1 MKKINEF
8 FSNKIFKI
16 IFGLLRFVVYGFLI
30 VYVAFTLFQRFTN
43 NSSFYGYRLFNVA
56 TGSMIPVYNIND
68 VIIVK
73 ETDVTTLK
81 VGDDVAYK
89 GTRAGLEGKI
99 ITHRIIKIEED
110 NNGELRFFTQGV
122 NSLNADP
129 SITGDQILGKV
140 EGKLFFINELNH
152 VVKSNLGFFFLVFC
166 PLILVIALEIAQ
178 SVIEYKLEKNEIQEI
193 SSKKKKDRKE
203 EKVEVKEE
211 TKVVEKEEKTEV
223 KEEKEEKT
231 EVKEEKEEEIELL
244 D

>member
-1 MKKINEF
+1 MKKINAF
-8 FSNKIFKI
+8 FSNKIFKF
-16 IFGLLRFVVYGFLI
+16 IFNLLRFVVYGFLI

-73 ETDVTTLK
+73 ETDVTILK

-110 NNGELRFFTQGV
+110 VNGKLIFFTQGV
-122 NSLNADP
+122 NSKYADP
-129 SITGDQILGKV
+129 SITGEQILGKV

-152 VVKSNLGFFFLVFC
+152 VVKSNLGFFLLVFC
-166 PLILVIALEIAQ
+166 PLVLVIALEIAQ

-193 SSKKKKDRKE
+193 SSKKKKDKEKDKE
-203 EKVEVKEE
+203 EDKEEEITEVKEE
-211 TKVVEKEEKTEV
+211 TKV
-223 KEEKEEKT
+223 
-231 EVKEEKEEEIELL
+231 EEKEEEIELL

>member
-193 SSKKKKDRKE
+193 SSKKKKDKKEEKE

-223 KEEKEEKT
+223 KEEKEE
-231 EVKEEKEEEIELL
+231 EIELL

>member
-1 MKKINEF
+1 MKKINAF
-8 FSNKIFKI
+8 FSNKIFKF
-16 IFGLLRFVVYGFLI
+16 IFNLLRFVVYGFLI

-110 NNGELRFFTQGV
+110 VNGKLIFFTQGV
-122 NSLNADP
+122 NSKYADP
-129 SITGDQILGKV
+129 SITGEQILGKV

-152 VVKSNLGFFFLVFC
+152 VVKSNLGFFLLVFC
-166 PLILVIALEIAQ
+166 PLVLVIALEIAQ

-193 SSKKKKDRKE
+193 SSKKKKDKEKDKE
-203 EKVEVKEE
+203 EEITEVKEE
-211 TKVVEKEEKTEV
+211 TKV
-223 KEEKEEKT
+223 
-231 EVKEEKEEEIELL
+231 EEKEEEIELL

>member
-1 MKKINEF
+1 MKKINAF
-8 FSNKIFKI
+8 FSNKIFKF
-16 IFGLLRFVVYGFLI
+16 IFNLLRFVVYGFLI

-110 NNGELRFFTQGV
+110 VNGKLIFFTQGV
-122 NSLNADP
+122 NSKYADP
-129 SITGDQILGKV
+129 SITGEQILGKV

-152 VVKSNLGFFFLVFC
+152 VVKSNLGFFLLVFC
-166 PLILVIALEIAQ
+166 PLVLVIALEIAQ

-193 SSKKKKDRKE
+193 SSKKKKDKE
-203 EKVEVKEE
+203 EEKEEDKEEITEVKEE
-211 TKVVEKEEKTEV
+211 TKV
-223 KEEKEEKT
+223 
-231 EVKEEKEEEIELL
+231 EEKEEEIELL

>member
-1 MKKINEF
+1 MKKINAF
-8 FSNKIFKI
+8 FSNKIFKF
-16 IFGLLRFVVYGFLI
+16 IFNLLRFVVYGFLI

-110 NNGELRFFTQGV
+110 VNGKLIFFTQGV
-122 NSLNADP
+122 ISKYADP
-129 SITGDQILGKV
+129 SITGEQILGKV

-152 VVKSNLGFFFLVFC
+152 VVKSNLGFFLLVFC
-166 PLILVIALEIAQ
+166 PLVLVIALEIAQ

-193 SSKKKKDRKE
+193 SSKKKKDKE
-203 EKVEVKEE
+203 EEKEETTEVKEE
-211 TKVVEKEEKTEV
+211 TKV
-223 KEEKEEKT
+223 
-231 EVKEEKEEEIELL
+231 EEKEEEIELL

>member
-1 MKKINEF
+1 MKKINAF
-8 FSNKIFKI
+8 FSNKIFKF
-16 IFGLLRFVVYGFLI
+16 IFNLLRLVVYGFLI

-110 NNGELRFFTQGV
+110 VNGKLIFFTQGV
-122 NSLNADP
+122 NSKYADP
-129 SITGDQILGKV
+129 SITGAQILGKV

-152 VVKSNLGFFFLVFC
+152 IVKSNLGFFFLVFC
-166 PLILVIALEIAQ
+166 PLVLVIALEIAQ
-178 SVIEYKLEKNEIQEI
+178 SVIEYKLEKNEIKEI
-193 SSKKKKDRKE
+193 SSKKKKDKE
-203 EKVEVKEE
+203 E
-211 TKVVEKEEKTEV
+211 EKEEITEV
-223 KEEKEEKT
+223 KEENK
-231 EVKEEKEEEIELL
+231 VEEKEEEIELL

>member
-1 MKKINEF
+1 MKKINAF
-8 FSNKIFKI
+8 FSNKIFKF
-16 IFGLLRFVVYGFLI
+16 IFNLLRFVVYGFLI

-110 NNGELRFFTQGV
+110 VNGKLIFFTQGV
-122 NSLNADP
+122 NSKYADP
-129 SITGDQILGKV
+129 SITGEQILGKV

-152 VVKSNLGFFFLVFC
+152 VVKSNLGFFLLVFC
-166 PLILVIALEIAQ
+166 PLVLVIALEIAQ

-193 SSKKKKDRKE
+193 SSKKKKDKE
-203 EKVEVKEE
+203 EEKEEEKEETTEVKEE
-211 TKVVEKEEKTEV
+211 TKV
-223 KEEKEEKT
+223 
-231 EVKEEKEEEIELL
+231 EEKEEEIELL

>member
-1 MKKINEF
+1 MKKINEI

-16 IFGLLRFVVYGFLI
+16 IFGLLRFVVYGFLVI
-30 VYVAFTLFQRFTN
+30 YVAFVLFQRFTN
-43 NSSFYGYRLFNVA
+43 NSSFMGYRFFNVA

-110 NNGELRFFTQGV
+110 NNGKLIFFTQGV
-122 NSLNADP
+122 NSEYEDP
-129 SITGDQILGKV
+129 SINGNQILGKV
-140 EGKLFFINELNH
+140 EGKLFFINDLNH
-152 VVKSNLGFFFLVFC
+152 VVKSNFGFFFLVFC
-166 PLILVIALEIAQ
+166 PLVLVIALEIAQ
-178 SVIEYKLEKNEIQEI
+178 SVIEYKIEKNEIQEI
-193 SSKKKKDRKE
+193 SSKKEKEKEIKKEIKE
-203 EKVEVKEE
+203 EPKI
-211 TKVVEKEEKTEV
+211 
-223 KEEKEEKT
+223 EEKEIKEESK
-231 EVKEEKEEEIELL
+231 VEEKEEEIELL

>member
-16 IFGLLRFVVYGFLI
+16 IFGLLRFVVYGFLVI
-30 VYVAFTLFQRFTN
+30 YVAFVLFQRFTN
-43 NSSFYGYRLFNVA
+43 NSSFMGYRFFNVA

-110 NNGELRFFTQGV
+110 NNGKLIFFTQGV
-122 NSLNADP
+122 NSEYADP
-129 SITGDQILGKV
+129 SINGNQILGKV
-140 EGKLFFINELNH
+140 EGKLFFINDLNH
-152 VVKSNLGFFFLVFC
+152 VVKSNFGFFFLVFC
-166 PLILVIALEIAQ
+166 PLVLVIALEIAQ
-178 SVIEYKLEKNEIQEI
+178 SVIEYKIEKNEIQEI
-193 SSKKKKDRKE
+193 SSKKEKEKEIKKEIKE
-203 EKVEVKEE
+203 EPKV
-211 TKVVEKEEKTEV
+211 
-223 KEEKEEKT
+223 EEKEIKEESK
-231 EVKEEKEEEIELL
+231 VEEKEEEIELL

>member
-1 MKKINEF
+1 MKKINEI
-8 FSNKIFKI
+8 FSHKIFKF

-89 GTRAGLEGKI
+89 GTRAGLEGKV

-110 NNGELRFFTQGV
+110 TNGELRFFTQGV
-122 NSLNADP
+122 NSQNADP

-193 SSKKKKDRKE
+193 SSKKKKDKE
-203 EKVEVKEE
+203 EKEVKTEIKEE
-211 TKVVEKEEKTEV
+211 TKV
-223 KEEKEEKT
+223 
-231 EVKEEKEEEIELL
+231 EEKEEEIELL

>member
-1 MKKINEF
+1 MKKINAF
-8 FSNKIFKI
+8 FSNKIFKF
-16 IFGLLRFVVYGFLI
+16 IFNLLRFVVYGFLI

-110 NNGELRFFTQGV
+110 VNGKLIFFTQGV
-122 NSLNADP
+122 NSKYADP
-129 SITGDQILGKV
+129 SITGEQILGKV

-152 VVKSNLGFFFLVFC
+152 VVKSNLGFFLLVFC
-166 PLILVIALEIAQ
+166 PLVLVIALEIAQ

-193 SSKKKKDRKE
+193 SSKKKKDKE
-203 EKVEVKEE
+203 EKKEEEKEEITEVKEE
-211 TKVVEKEEKTEV
+211 TKV
-223 KEEKEEKT
+223 
-231 EVKEEKEEEIELL
+231 EEKEEEIELL

>member
-1 MKKINEF
+1 MKKINAF
-8 FSNKIFKI
+8 FSNKIFKF
-16 IFGLLRFVVYGFLI
+16 IFNLLRFVVYGFLI

-73 ETDVTTLK
+73 ETDVITLK

-110 NNGELRFFTQGV
+110 VNGKLIFFTQGV
-122 NSLNADP
+122 NSAYGDP
-129 SITGDQILGKV
+129 SITGEQILGKV

-166 PLILVIALEIAQ
+166 PLVLVIALEIAQ

-193 SSKKKKDRKE
+193 SSKKKKDKE
-203 EKVEVKEE
+203 EKEEITEVKEE
-211 TKVVEKEEKTEV
+211 TKV
-223 KEEKEEKT
+223 
-231 EVKEEKEEEIELL
+231 EEKEEEIELL

>member
-8 FSNKIFKI
+8 FSNKIFKF

-56 TGSMIPVYNIND
+56 TGSMIPVYNVND

-110 NNGELRFFTQGV
+110 VNGKLIFFTQGV
-122 NSLNADP
+122 NSTYADP
-129 SITGDQILGKV
+129 SITGEQILGKV

-166 PLILVIALEIAQ
+166 PLVLVIALEIAQ

-193 SSKKKKDRKE
+193 TSKKKNEKQE
-203 EKVEVKEE
+203 EETTEVKEE
-211 TKVVEKEEKTEV
+211 TTVEK
-223 KEEKEEKT
+223 
-231 EVKEEKEEEIELL
+231 KEEEIELL

>member
-1 MKKINEF
+1 MKKINAF
-8 FSNKIFKI
+8 FSNKIFKF
-16 IFGLLRFVVYGFLI
+16 IFNLLRFVVYGFLI

-110 NNGELRFFTQGV
+110 VNGKLIFFTQGV
-122 NSLNADP
+122 NSKYADP
-129 SITGDQILGKV
+129 SITGEQILGKV

-152 VVKSNLGFFFLVFC
+152 VVKSNLGFFLLVFC
-166 PLILVIALEIAQ
+166 PLVLVIALEIAQ

-193 SSKKKKDRKE
+193 SSKKKKDKE
-203 EKVEVKEE
+203 EEKEETTEVKEE
-211 TKVVEKEEKTEV
+211 TKV
-223 KEEKEEKT
+223 
-231 EVKEEKEEEIELL
+231 EEKEEEIELL

>member
-1 MKKINEF
+1 MKKINEI
-8 FSNKIFKI
+8 FSNKVFKI
-16 IFGLLRFVVYGFLI
+16 IFGILRFVVYGILI
-30 VYVAFTLFQRFTN
+30 LYVSFILFQRFTN

-56 TGSMIPVYNIND
+56 TGSMEPVYNVND

-110 NNGELRFFTQGV
+110 VNGELRFFTQGV
-122 NSLNADP
+122 NSDTADP

-140 EGKLFFINELNH
+140 EGKLIFINEVNH
-152 VVKSNLGFFFLVFC
+152 VIKSNVGFFFLVFC
-166 PLILVIALEIAQ
+166 PLVLVICLEIAQ
-178 SVIEYKLEKNEIQEI
+178 SVIEIKLEKNEIQEI
-193 SSKKKKDRKE
+193 NSKKKDKELDSKEVSEDNNKE
-203 EKVEVKEE
+203 EVIDKSSE
-211 TKVVEKEEKTEV
+211 TKNNESTD
-223 KEEKEEKT
+223 
-231 EVKEEKEEEIELL
+231 EEIELL

>member
-1 MKKINEF
+1 MKKLNAF
-8 FSNKIFKI
+8 FSNKIFKF

-73 ETDVTTLK
+73 ETDVNTLK

-110 NNGELRFFTQGV
+110 KNGEVRFFTQGV
-122 NSLNADP
+122 NSPNADP

-140 EGKLFFINELNH
+140 EGKLFFINQLNH

-166 PLILVIALEIAQ
+166 PLVLVIALEIAQ
-178 SVIEYKLEKNEIQEI
+178 SVIEIKLEKNEIQEI
-193 SSKKKKDRKE
+193 TSKKKLKQKE
-203 EKVEVKEE
+203 ENDKKEEVKEE
-211 TKVVEKEEKTEV
+211 NNKKE
-223 KEEKEEKT
+223 
-231 EVKEEKEEEIELL
+231 EEKEEEIELL

>member
-16 IFGLLRFVVYGFLI
+16 IFGLLRFVVYGFLVI
-30 VYVAFTLFQRFTN
+30 YVAFVLFQRFTN
-43 NSSFYGYRLFNVA
+43 NSSFMGYRFFNVA

-110 NNGELRFFTQGV
+110 NNGKLIFFTQGV
-122 NSLNADP
+122 NSEYADP
-129 SITGDQILGKV
+129 SINGNQILGKV
-140 EGKLFFINELNH
+140 EGKLFFINDLNH
-152 VVKSNLGFFFLVFC
+152 VVKSNFGFFFLVFC
-166 PLILVIALEIAQ
+166 PLVLVIALEIAQ
-178 SVIEYKLEKNEIQEI
+178 SVIEYKIEKNEIQEI
-193 SSKKKKDRKE
+193 SSKKEKEKEIKKE
-203 EKVEVKEE
+203 IKEE
-211 TKVVEKEEKTEV
+211 TKV
-223 KEEKEEKT
+223 EEKEIKE
-231 EVKEEKEEEIELL
+231 EPRVEEKEEEIELL

>member
-8 FSNKIFKI
+8 FSNKIFKF
-16 IFGLLRFVVYGFLI
+16 IFGLLRFVVYGLLI
-30 VYVAFTLFQRFTN
+30 IYVVFTLFQRFTN
-43 NSSFYGYRLFNVA
+43 NSSFLGYRLFNVA

-73 ETDVTTLK
+73 ETDVSTLK

-110 NNGELRFFTQGV
+110 NNGEVRFFTQGV
-122 NSLNADP
+122 NSEHVDP
-129 SITGDQILGKV
+129 SISGNQILGKV

-166 PLILVIALEIAQ
+166 PLVLVIALEIAQ

-193 SSKKKKDRKE
+193 SSKKKKDKE
-203 EKVEVKEE
+203 DKEVKEE
-211 TKVVEKEEKTEV
+211 TKVLEKE
-223 KEEKEEKT
+223 
-231 EVKEEKEEEIELL
+231 EEEIELL

>member
-8 FSNKIFKI
+8 FSNKIFKF
-16 IFGLLRFVVYGFLI
+16 IFGLLRFVVYGLLI
-30 VYVAFTLFQRFTN
+30 IYVVFTLFQRFTN
-43 NSSFYGYRLFNVA
+43 NSSFLGYRLFNVA

-73 ETDVTTLK
+73 ETDVSTLK

-110 NNGELRFFTQGV
+110 NNGEVRFFTQGV
-122 NSLNADP
+122 NSENVDP
-129 SITGDQILGKV
+129 SISGNQILGKV

-166 PLILVIALEIAQ
+166 PLVLVIALEIAQ

-193 SSKKKKDRKE
+193 SSKKKKDKE
-203 EKVEVKEE
+203 DKEVKEE
-211 TKVVEKEEKTEV
+211 TKVL
-223 KEEKEEKT
+223 
-231 EVKEEKEEEIELL
+231 EKEEEIELL

>member
-1 MKKINEF
+1 MKKINAF
-8 FSNKIFKI
+8 FSNKIFKF
-16 IFGLLRFVVYGFLI
+16 IFNLLRFVVYGFLI

-110 NNGELRFFTQGV
+110 VNGKLIFFTQGV
-122 NSLNADP
+122 NSKYAYP
-129 SITGDQILGKV
+129 SITGEQILGKV

-152 VVKSNLGFFFLVFC
+152 VVKSNLGFFLLVFC
-166 PLILVIALEIAQ
+166 PLVLVIALEIAQ

-193 SSKKKKDRKE
+193 SSKKKKDKE
-203 EKVEVKEE
+203 EEKEETTEVKEE
-211 TKVVEKEEKTEV
+211 TKV
-223 KEEKEEKT
+223 
-231 EVKEEKEEEIELL
+231 EEKEEEIELL

>member
-16 IFGLLRFVVYGFLI
+16 IFGLLRFVVYGFLVI
-30 VYVAFTLFQRFTN
+30 YVAFVLFQRFTN
-43 NSSFYGYRLFNVA
+43 NSSFMGYRFFNVA

-110 NNGELRFFTQGV
+110 NNGKLIFFTQGV
-122 NSLNADP
+122 NSEYADP
-129 SITGDQILGKV
+129 SINGNQILGKV
-140 EGKLFFINELNH
+140 EGKLFFINDLNH
-152 VVKSNLGFFFLVFC
+152 VVKSNFGFFFLVFC
-166 PLILVIALEIAQ
+166 PLVLVISLEIAQ

-193 SSKKKKDRKE
+193 SSKKEKEKEIKKENKE
-203 EKVEVKEE
+203 EPKV
-211 TKVVEKEEKTEV
+211 
-223 KEEKEEKT
+223 EEKEIKEESK
-231 EVKEEKEEEIELL
+231 VEEKEEEIELL

>member
-1 MKKINEF
+1 MKKLNAF
-8 FSNKIFKI
+8 FSNKIFKL
-16 IFGLLRFVVYGFLI
+16 IFGLLRFVVYGLLI

-73 ETDVTTLK
+73 ETDVNTLK

-110 NNGELRFFTQGV
+110 KNGEVRFFTQGV
-122 NSLNADP
+122 NNPNADP

-140 EGKLFFINELNH
+140 EGKLFFINQLNH

-166 PLILVIALEIAQ
+166 PLVLVIALEIAQ
-178 SVIEYKLEKNEIQEI
+178 SIIEYKLEKNEIQEI
-193 SSKKKKDRKE
+193 SSKKKKE
-203 EKVEVKEE
+203 IEKNTEKIEVKEE
-211 TKVVEKEEKTEV
+211 TKVVEKEEIKQ
-223 KEEKEEKT
+223 EEKK
-231 EVKEEKEEEIELL
+231 EKEEEIELL

>member
-1 MKKINEF
+1 MKKINAF
-8 FSNKIFKI
+8 FSNKIFKF
-16 IFGLLRFVVYGFLI
+16 IFNLLRFVVYGFLI

-110 NNGELRFFTQGV
+110 VNGKLIFFTQGV
-122 NSLNADP
+122 NSKYADP
-129 SITGDQILGKV
+129 SITGEQILGKV

-152 VVKSNLGFFFLVFC
+152 VVKSNLGFFLLVFC
-166 PLILVIALEIAQ
+166 PLVLVIALEIAQ

-193 SSKKKKDRKE
+193 SSKKKKDKEKDKE
-203 EKVEVKEE
+203 EDKEEEITEVKEE
-211 TKVVEKEEKTEV
+211 TKV
-223 KEEKEEKT
+223 
-231 EVKEEKEEEIELL
+231 EEKEEEIELL

>member
-1 MKKINEF
+1 MKKINAF
-8 FSNKIFKI
+8 FSNKIFKF
-16 IFGLLRFVVYGFLI
+16 IFNLLRFVVYGFLI
-30 VYVAFTLFQRFTN
+30 FYVAFTLFQRFTN

-110 NNGELRFFTQGV
+110 VNGKLIFFTQGV
-122 NSLNADP
+122 NSKYADP
-129 SITGDQILGKV
+129 SITGEQILGKV

-152 VVKSNLGFFFLVFC
+152 VVKSNLGFFLLVFC
-166 PLILVIALEIAQ
+166 PLVLVIALEIAQ

-193 SSKKKKDRKE
+193 SSKKKKDKE
-203 EKVEVKEE
+203 EEKEEEKEETTEVKEE
-211 TKVVEKEEKTEV
+211 TKV
-223 KEEKEEKT
+223 
-231 EVKEEKEEEIELL
+231 EEKEEEIELL

>member
-1 MKKINEF
+1 MKKINAF
-8 FSNKIFKI
+8 FSNKIFKF
-16 IFGLLRFVVYGFLI
+16 IFNLLRFVVYGFLI

-110 NNGELRFFTQGV
+110 VNGKLIFFTQGV
-122 NSLNADP
+122 NSKYEDP
-129 SITGDQILGKV
+129 SITGEQILGKV

-152 VVKSNLGFFFLVFC
+152 VVKSNLGFFLLVFC
-166 PLILVIALEIAQ
+166 PLVLVIALEIAQ

-193 SSKKKKDRKE
+193 SSKKKKDKE
-203 EKVEVKEE
+203 EKKEEEKEEEKEEITEVKEE
-211 TKVVEKEEKTEV
+211 TKV
-223 KEEKEEKT
+223 
-231 EVKEEKEEEIELL
+231 EEKEEEIELL

>member
-8 FSNKIFKI
+8 FSNKIFKF
-16 IFGLLRFVVYGFLI
+16 IFGLLRFVVYSLLI
-30 VYVAFTLFQRFTN
+30 IYVAFTLFQRFTN
-43 NSSFYGYRLFNVA
+43 NSSFLGYRLFNVA

-73 ETDVTTLK
+73 ETDVSTLK

-99 ITHRIIKIEED
+99 ITHRIIKIEEN
-110 NNGELRFFTQGV
+110 NNGEFRIFTQGV
-122 NSLNADP
+122 NSKNVDP
-129 SITGDQILGKV
+129 SISGSQILGKV

-152 VVKSNLGFFFLVFC
+152 IVKSNLGFFFLVFC
-166 PLILVIALEIAQ
+166 PLVLVIALEIAQ

-193 SSKKKKDRKE
+193 SSKKKNDKE
-203 EKVEVKEE
+203 DINEVKTEVKEE
-211 TKVVEKEEKTEV
+211 TKAL
-223 KEEKEEKT
+223 
-231 EVKEEKEEEIELL
+231 EKEEEIELL